1 MNLHSRAGTCPR
13 SRAVL
18 VERVLDEG
26 WSWKRAAQAAHVSER
41 TVGKWLRRFRE
52 EGPEGL
58 RDRSSRPQSSPTRTK
73 GSVRERILALRAK
86 RLTVREIFRTTGV
99 PSSTVS
105 RILRG
110 AGVGRLK
117 SLEPPEP
124 ANRYERER
132 PGDLLHV
139 DIKKLGR
146 IVGGAGHRVTGDRSK
161 RSRNAGWEYLYVC
174 VDDHSRLSY
183 VEALPAEN
191 MLHAAD
197 FMRRAI
203 LWFEQLGVK
212 PLRVLSDNGK
222 VFTSGVFSGVCE
234 SFGVKR
240 KLTRPYRPRTNGKAE
255 RFIQTLLREW
265 AYRGRYRSSRQRLK
279 DLPRWLHHYNYH
291 RAHSSLED
299 RPPASRVNNLLGRDS

>member
-18 VERVLDEG
+18 VMRVLEEG
-26 WSWKRAAQAAHVSER
+26 WKWEQAAEAAGVSER

-52 EGPEGL
+52 EGLAGL
-58 RDRSSRPQSSPTRTK
+58 QDRSSRPMSSPSRTK
-73 GSVRERILALRAK
+73 ESIRQRILVLRSK
-86 RLTVREIFRTTGV
+86 RLTVRDIFETTGV
-99 PSSTVS
+99 PPSTVS

-110 AGVGRLK
+110 AGVSRLR

-124 ANRYERER
+124 PNRYERDR

-146 IVGGAGHRVTGDRSK
+146 IVGGAGHRMTGDRSK
-161 RSRNAGWEYLYVC
+161 RTRSAGWEYMYVC

-183 VEALPAEN
+183 VEALPAEDKTN
-191 MLHAAD
+191 AAA
-197 FMRRAI
+197 FMRRAA
-203 LWFEQLGVK
+203 LWFQNLGVR
-212 PLRVLSDNGK
+212 PLRVLTDNGK
-222 VFTSGVFSGVCE
+222 VFTSAPFRETCDE
-234 SFGVKR
+234 LEMKR

-265 AYRGRYRSSRQRLK
+265 AYRHAYRTSRQRLK
-279 DLPRWLHHYNYH
+279 ALPRWIHHYNFH
-291 RAHSSLED
+291 RRHSSLED
-299 RPPASRVNNLLGRDS
+299 RPPASRVNNLLSRDS